1 MALHVHTILTRPL
14 RHHTHS
20 TPVSTNNP
28 TLQHTPQD
36 EGDQT
41 LYDTINDTVTNL
53 DHNDTVQCV
62 KNELVGQR
70 NMDTCTDNIS
80 WTKLIVNRTLVGS

>member
-1 MALHVHTILTRPL
+1 MHACSNGKITMSYIVLHACAHTRLNHPL

-20 TPVSTNNP
+20 TPISTNNP

-36 EGDQT
+36 EGDQV

-53 DHNDTVQCV
+53 EHKEDTVQCV
-62 KNELVGQR
+62 TNESYSFAEQR
-70 NMDTCTDNIS
+70 N
-80 WTKLIVNRTLVGS
+80 

>member
-1 MALHVHTILTRPL
+1 MLTHPL

-20 TPVSTNNP
+20 TPVSTNDP

-62 KNELVGQR
+62 QNESYSVGQS
-70 NMDTCTDNIS
+70 NTN
-80 WTKLIVNRTLVGS
+80 KLYLQITEV